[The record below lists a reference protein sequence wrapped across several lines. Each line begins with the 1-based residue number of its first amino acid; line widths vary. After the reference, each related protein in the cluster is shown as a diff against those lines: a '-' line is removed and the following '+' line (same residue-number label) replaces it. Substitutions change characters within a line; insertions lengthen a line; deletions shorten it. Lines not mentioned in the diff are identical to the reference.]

1 MIETVSNFA
10 LTAISLFSLLVLLR
24 LIKGPTMAD
33 RAMALDVLTVNVIAI
48 LVLFGIR
55 GRSIMFFDAALVFAI
70 LSFLGTVALG
80 LFFER
85 GDIFGSDR

>member
-1 MIETVSNFA
+1 MIETVSNVA
-10 LTAISLFSLLVLLR
+10 ITAIPLFSLLVLLR
-24 LIKGPTMAD
+24 LIQGPTLAD
-33 RAMALDVLTVNVIAI
+33 RAMALDILTVNVVAI

-55 GRSIMFFDAALVFAI
+55 ERSIMFIDAALVFAI
-70 LSFLGTVALG
+70 LSFLGTVAIG